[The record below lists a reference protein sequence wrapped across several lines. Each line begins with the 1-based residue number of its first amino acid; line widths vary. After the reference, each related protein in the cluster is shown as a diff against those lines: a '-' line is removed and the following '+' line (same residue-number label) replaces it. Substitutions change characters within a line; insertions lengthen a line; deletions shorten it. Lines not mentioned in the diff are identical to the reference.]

1 MHAEQLVSPA
11 PREAW
16 SQVLADDPGATPHQ
30 TLGWFDAARETTGA
44 QDVSRLYVLHDGRR
58 LVVPMLRR
66 APLPRV
72 ALDAAYP
79 GGLGAGG
86 MLATGGLRAADVR
99 LVLRDLLGSSAV
111 TTRLKSHHHT
121 SDRWTDGLVPGVLSA
136 PHRIEVLDLEGG
148 FAHVRDKRFSS
159 SARRAI
165 RKAESSGLVVE
176 RDTTGALMPTIYDL
190 YLDWTTRRAGESG
203 LPTPMA
209 VRIALRREPRRMYEA
224 VARSLGEKCRIW
236 VASLDGEPV
245 AGMVSLVHGD
255 HAVYWRGYSN
265 KAAAGPL
272 RANNLL
278 QRLAIEDACD
288 AGCRY
293 YSMGESGGVA
303 ALERFKQTMGA
314 TPRVALGC
322 RIERIPLSRLERTRA
337 EAQARAAHLVG
348 AGLQAGR
355 QRLGRQ

>member
-1 MHAEQLVSPA
+1 MHAERVVSPA

-16 SQVLADDPGATPHQ
+16 SHVLAADPGATPHQ
-30 TLGWFDAARETTGA
+30 TLGWLDAAVETTGA
-44 QDVSRLYVLHDGRR
+44 QDVSRLYELLDGRR

-66 APLPRV
+66 TPLPKM

-86 MLATGGLRAADVR
+86 ILATGGLQAADVQ
-99 LVLRDLLGSSAV
+99 LVLRDLLGTSAV
-111 TTRLKSHHHT
+111 TTRLKAHHHT
-121 SDRWTDGLVPGVLSA
+121 SDRWEAGLVPGVHSTS
-136 PHRIEVLDLEGG
+136 HRIEVLDLEGG
-148 FAHVRDKRFSS
+148 FARVRDERFHS

-165 RKAESSGLVVE
+165 RKAESSGLVVD
-176 RDTTGALMPTIYDL
+176 RDTTGALMPIIYDL
-190 YLDWTTRRAGESG
+190 YLDWTTRRATESG
-203 LPTPMA
+203 LPTPVA
-209 VRIALRREPRRMYEA
+209 LRLALRREPRRMYEA

-236 VASLDGEPV
+236 VARLDGEPV
-245 AGMVSLVHGD
+245 AGVVSLIHGE
-255 HAVYWRGYSN
+255 HAVYWRGYSD
-265 KAAAGPL
+265 KAVAGPL

-278 QRLAIEDACD
+278 QRMAIEDACE

-314 TPRVALGC
+314 TPRTAVEC
-322 RIERIPLSRLERTRA
+322 RVERLPIARLERMRG
-337 EAQARAAHLVG
+337 EVQSRAADLVG

-355 QRLGRQ
+355 RRFGSQ